1 MNLVDVNLL
10 ESLKEEHCIIVIK
23 DDNDLKKYKQIK
35 KLQKDFENCI
45 IVNSNR
51 LEELLLNELLENIV
65 PSYMVIKEGNLE
77 EIGIIIY

>member
-10 ESLKEEHCIIVIK
+10 ESLKEEHC
-23 DDNDLKKYKQIK
+23 DNDLKKYKQIK